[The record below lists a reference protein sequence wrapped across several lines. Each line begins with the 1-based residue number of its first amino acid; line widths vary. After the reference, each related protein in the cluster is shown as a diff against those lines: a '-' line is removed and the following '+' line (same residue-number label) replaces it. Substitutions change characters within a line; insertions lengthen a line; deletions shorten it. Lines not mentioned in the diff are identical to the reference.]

1 MRRHRAD
8 GSVTTSIV
16 TSSMV
21 SPPGT
26 GAGVGVPPSGISVG
40 AEGGG
45 SHAIGGRQVI
55 FGADSD
61 GLGPVLRSGV
71 YTVSGARVSNSPS
84 PLSHHDSGKRLLQL
98 GRCLMADPQHI
109 AWLKEGER
117 SWNARRQ
124 IQQFDPDLSSEDI
137 SRALGG
143 HEREDI
149 SEISVR
155 LQDANFSGAN
165 LSNSTL
171 RGTDLTAA
179 KFYMANLNSVKLT
192 GSDLTGGQLFRGPSR
207 GARLHF
213 VKFIK
218 TLFH

>member
-1 MRRHRAD
+1 MWM
-8 GSVTTSIV
+8 TSPLAAAPSGWSCDHMYSRILRGV
-16 TSSMV
+16 ASWH
-21 SPPGT
+21 G

-155 LQDANFSGAN
+155 LQDVNFSGA
-165 LSNSTL
+165 
-171 RGTDLTAA
+171 
-179 KFYMANLNSVKLT
+179 KFQQQHAT
-192 GSDLTGGQLFRGPSR
+192 GHGPHRRQVLYGES
-207 GARLHF
+207 
-213 VKFIK
+213 K
-218 TLFH
+218 